1 VPVKSAVPTASMS
14 ERFFLETPP
23 VADRAEL
30 SGDEARHLARVLR
43 AQVGDTVS
51 VFDGRGREWP
61 ARVATLGRDRVGLEL
76 GPVVEVAPP
85 SRALTLAVA
94 LPKGDRQK
102 WMVEKLTELGC
113 TRLVPLVTTRGVA
126 EATPGAVQRLMRSVV
141 EACKQCGRNTLL
153 EIAPPLTVAEVLAA
167 RDAATLALVADP
179 EGEPLGTVLAHHTNA
194 VLALVGPE
202 GGFTAQ
208 ELAVA
213 GAAGCRRVSL
223 APHVLRVETA
233 AIALAAGI
241 WAMSAGRDARATAA
255 TTGENRLGDGG

>member
-1 VPVKSAVPTASMS
+1 MPVKSPFPAAFMS
-14 ERFFLETPP
+14 ERFFLDTAPE
-23 VADRAEL
+23 AGRAEL

-43 AQVGDTVS
+43 AKVGDTVS

-61 ARVATLGRDRVGLEL
+61 ARVAALGRDRVGLDL

-113 TRLVPLVTTRGVA
+113 ARLVPLVTTRGVA
-126 EATPGAVQRLMRSVV
+126 EATPAAVQRLTRSVV

-153 EIAPPLTVAEVLAA
+153 EIGSPLTVAEVLTG
-167 RDAATLALVADP
+167 RDTATLALVADP
-179 EGEPLGTVLAHHTNA
+179 GGEPLGSAVTGHAGH

-202 GGFTAQ
+202 GGFTAE
-208 ELAVA
+208 ELETAA
-213 GAAGCRRVSL
+213 TAGCRRVSL
-223 APHVLRVETA
+223 GPHVLRVETA

-241 WAMSAGRDARATAA
+241 WAERTGHGARATA
-255 TTGENRLGDGG
+255 TTIGENRPGHGG